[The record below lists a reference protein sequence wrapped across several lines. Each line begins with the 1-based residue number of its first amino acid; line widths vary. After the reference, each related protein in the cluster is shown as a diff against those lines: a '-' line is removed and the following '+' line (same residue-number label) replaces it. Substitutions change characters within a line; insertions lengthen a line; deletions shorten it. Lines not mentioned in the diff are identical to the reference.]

1 MMYIYKLT
9 IPFWTCATVHIQNQK
24 DLPIPSTVSSL
35 QVQLQTSIFSFNTL
49 TDSIEQLLEAYTHKK
64 CTHPVYLLFCL
75 IGKQR
80 KGVVWNI
87 LMHRKSKSI
96 LIDLKTTDILSH
108 SLFNS
113 LLYPHASRI
122 YRWTKNIDFIPWK
135 HWLKHINISYKGHVL
150 KSIISGFS
158 ILMSLELYLH
168 IIVLGYDKTNSKMNT
183 YAISDFINISIFL
196 RNTLIYSQLF
206 FMISLWKIR

>member
-9 IPFWTCATVHIQNQK
+9 IPFWTCATVHIRNQK

-35 QVQLQTSIFSFNTL
+35 QVQLQTSIFSFNTHKFNGATL
-49 TDSIEQLLEAYTHKK
+49 RSVYIYTQK

-113 LLYPHASRI
+113 LLYLHASRI

-135 HWLKHINISYKGHVL
+135 H
-150 KSIISGFS
+150 
-158 ILMSLELYLH
+158 
-168 IIVLGYDKTNSKMNT
+168 
-183 YAISDFINISIFL
+183 
-196 RNTLIYSQLF
+196 
-206 FMISLWKIR
+206 